1 MNSSHAATDALV
13 DLTAIEA
20 ASERLAGTAVV
31 TPLLES
37 PLLNARTGGRVLIK
51 PECLQRTGS
60 FKFRGA
66 YNTISSLTPAEQAA
80 GVIAYSSGN
89 HAQGVAS
96 AAQLLGVKATII
108 MPRDAP
114 AIKIANTKFYGAEIV
129 HYDRYSE
136 SREDMAAQRADD
148 TGAVLIRPYDD
159 PRIIA
164 GQGTTGLEI
173 AQQCQAIGA
182 VPDAALFCCGGGGL
196 TAGSAIAVNAH
207 FPDAALYAV
216 EPEDFD
222 DTARSFASGRRE
234 TIREDARSICDALLT
249 QSPGEMTFAIMRERL
264 TGVLTVSDDEALAAM
279 KAAFSDL
286 KLVAEP
292 GGAVALA
299 AVLSGKIDTKGRT
312 VVAVISGGNV
322 DAATYQR
329 CLSA

>member
-1 MNSSHAATDALV
+1 MTSSHAATDALV
-13 DLTAIEA
+13 DLTTIEA
-20 ASERLAGTAVV
+20 ASERLAGQAVV

-51 PECLQRTGS
+51 PENLQRTGS

-89 HAQGVAS
+89 HAQGVAA
-96 AAQLLGVKATII
+96 AAQLLSVKATII
-108 MPRDAP
+108 MPNDAP
-114 AIKIANTKFYGAEIV
+114 AIKIANTKFYGAEVV
-129 HYDRYSE
+129 HYDRYTE
-136 SREDMAAQRADD
+136 SREDMAANLAED

-173 AQQCQAIGA
+173 ARQCQAIGA
-182 VPDAALFCCGGGGL
+182 IPDAVLLCCGGGGL

-207 FPDAALYAV
+207 FPDAALYAI

-249 QSPGEMTFAIMRERL
+249 QSPGEMTFAIMQQLL

-279 KAAFSDL
+279 KVAFSDL

-299 AVLSGKIDTKGRT
+299 ATLSGKIESRDRT

-322 DAATYQR
+322 DPATFQR
-329 CLSA
+329 CLSD